1 MCSKEDIVWRNIV
14 KTCLTQTFLI
24 EMLIAVIVIIIKNKV
39 FNVPRKKTKKDTLG
53 RQYIQYR
60 NRTSKFQQR
69 IQAFTFRQ
77 TSSSHRKTCGELFL
91 GGKQLRL
98 QVGQD

>member
-39 FNVPRKKTKKDTLG
+39 FNVPRKKLKKIL
-53 RQYIQYR
+53 
-60 NRTSKFQQR
+60 
-69 IQAFTFRQ
+69 
-77 TSSSHRKTCGELFL
+77 
-91 GGKQLRL
+91 
-98 QVGQD
+98 